1 MWSEKN
7 AQKIGEPTVDFSFMV
22 IPQHT
27 SRFWS
32 RTFLLMNNVTTLEH
46 PLYSPY
52 LAAPD
57 FYLFQ
62 RLKSALKGHHFHDA
76 TDSIKNVTGELKWL
90 SLNG

>member
-7 AQKIGEPTVDFSFMV
+7 AQKIGEPTVGFSFMM
-22 IPQHT
+22 ILQHT

-32 RTFLLMNNVTTLEH
+32 RTFLSTNNVTTLEH

-52 LAAPD
+52 LAACD

-62 RLKSALKGHHFHDA
+62 QLKSALKGHHFHDA
-76 TDSIKNVTGELKWL
+76 TDIIKNVTEELKWL